1 METSQLQKILYKIFC
16 AGFAL
21 LYIWMSWLCLREPQ
35 IKPLAYSR
43 VITYAAIAGI
53 LCVTLYKYLYT
64 REARKVSIGKTN
76 RDIMNICLFLLIYLP
91 VQIYMASQLYSI
103 RGTSWDFNVVAGYA
117 MDYATYEGDVSN
129 YRELMRGT
137 GEAAYFTLWPNN
149 IPLYLI
155 LGKIFRL
162 FAGTGASLNM
172 IGIALNIVAID
183 TALIFMY
190 LSVRKTTGTAAAG
203 CVSLF
208 LAAIHVPLL
217 VYVPIYYT
225 DTLTLPFPIIGY
237 FLWLKVK
244 EQLGTGKMGKAPIY
258 AVLMAVI
265 LGAGA
270 VLKLSVIFFL
280 IAAAVDG
287 LVSLPFRRGI
297 VLVLAILVIGIAVYG
312 LLYQACLDSTMVVS
326 DEEGYYL
333 PKLHWVMMGLQGKGN
348 YYDPDYQLTL
358 SVPEEG
364 RDELVR
370 TMIKIRLENYGFD
383 GLMDHMYRKISFV
396 WCEGT
401 YYSSLKIARDRGV
414 ENTWMDRYINWEGE
428 DFAKYAE
435 YCQGLLLLNWISFA
449 VAAGSILISRPKR
462 NQLLLVALISVFGL
476 FLFECIWEAR
486 SRYIF
491 NYLPVFITITC
502 SAWGNI
508 LNKRKR

>member
-1 METSQLQKILYKIFC
+1 METNLLQKVLYKLFC

-35 IKPLAYSR
+35 IKPLNYVH
-43 VITYAAIAGI
+43 VITCAVIIGI
-53 LCVTLYKYLYT
+53 LCVLLYKYLYKKE
-64 REARKVSIGKTN
+64 RQKNAIGKNN
-76 RDIMNICLFLLIYLP
+76 RDVMNICLFLLIYLP
-91 VQIYMASQLYSI
+91 VQVYVATRMYSI

-117 MDYATYEGDVSN
+117 MDYASYTGDVSG
-129 YRELMRGT
+129 YGELMRGT

-149 IPLYLI
+149 IPLYI
-155 LGKIFRL
+155 VLGTVFHI
-162 FAGTGASLNM
+162 FAGSGISMNVV
-172 IGIALNIVAID
+172 GIALNIIAID
-183 TALIFMY
+183 IAIIFIY

-203 CVSLF
+203 CAALF
-208 LAAIHVPLL
+208 LTAVHIPLL
-217 VYVPIYYT
+217 IYVPIYYT

-237 FLWLKVK
+237 YLWLKVK
-244 EQLGTGKMGKAPIY
+244 EELGSGKMGKAPVY
-258 AVLMAVI
+258 VVLMAI
-265 LGAGA
+265 LLGMGA

-287 LVSLPFRRGI
+287 LVSLSFRRGI
-297 VLVLAILVIGIAVYG
+297 ILVLAILVIGVAVYG
-312 LLYQACLDSTMVVS
+312 LLNQACLDSSIVVS

-370 TMIKIRLENYGFD
+370 TMIKIRLENYGFA
-383 GLMDHMYRKISFV
+383 GMMDHLYRKISFV

-401 YYSSLKIARDRGV
+401 YYSSLKIARDRGI
-414 ENTWMDRYINWEGE
+414 ENTWLDHYVNWEG
-428 DFAKYAE
+428 DKFVPYAE
-435 YCQGLLLLNWISFA
+435 YCQGLIFLNWISFA
-449 VAAGSILISRPKR
+449 AAGVSILISKPKR
-462 NQLLLVALISVFGL
+462 NQLLLVALISVFGI